1 MGGWVYVKG
10 FKSIKCPWFFST
22 LSLSLSPLEL
32 LFDVEKWWF
41 WLCSLGIPPVLGY
54 PHVCRKWFCSKW
66 WWCCCLA
73 VETFANQMGPHV
85 SPCDSLFTHLPPTL
99 CRSSPAAAVACPRA
113 LLLSGILL
121 LLLQWW
127 VTDVQS
133 FSQDE
138 EEE

>member
-1 MGGWVYVKG
+1 MVV
-10 FKSIKCPWFFST
+10 
-22 LSLSLSPLEL
+22 L
-32 LFDVEKWWF
+32 LV
-41 WLCSLGIPPVLGY
+41 
-54 PHVCRKWFCSKW
+54 
-66 WWCCCLA
+66 

-133 FSQDE
+133 FSQE
-138 EEE
+138 EEEEDQGNRPLVRSCRRNNQETGWKIHDDDFLSSSQSP